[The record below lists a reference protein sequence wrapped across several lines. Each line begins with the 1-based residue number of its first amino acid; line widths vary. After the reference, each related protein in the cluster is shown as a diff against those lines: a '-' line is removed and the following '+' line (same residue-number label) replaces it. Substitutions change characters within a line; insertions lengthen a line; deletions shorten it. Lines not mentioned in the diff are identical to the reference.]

1 MAGVTDSPYRRI
13 ARRYGAGLLYSECI
27 SAEGVRREGKGSFEL
42 CRFAEEER
50 PIAIQ
55 LFGSDPEQFADATVM
70 IEKKYHPD
78 MIDINCGCPVKRFV
92 TRQCGGYLMQHPMLI
107 ADIVTTVLKATKLP
121 VSVKLR
127 SGYRFPEET
136 AVEAAVAAEEAG
148 ASVVAVHGRYVRNS
162 NNSAAEW
169 AVIKRVKAAVKR
181 IPVIGNGD
189 IVSFDSVRQMKEETG
204 CDRVMIAR
212 WAYGQPW
219 LFENLKDDV
228 NTYDEREAPSKEMK
242 LDVLLDHYRLM
253 LEHYTERNA
262 VMLMRKH
269 IGWYT
274 KGMAGSGRFRGEM
287 MEINDAQSVLDKVME
302 YRLR

>member
-1 MAGVTDSPYRRI
+1 MAGITDSPFRRI

-27 SAEGVRREGKGSFEL
+27 SAEGVRRSGKGSFDL

-55 LFGSDPEQFADATVM
+55 LFGSDPEQFADAAVL
-70 IEKKYHPD
+70 IEKKFKPD

-107 ADIVTTVLKATKLP
+107 ADIVSKVLLATDLP

-127 SGYRFPEET
+127 AGYRFPEET
-136 AVEAAVAAEEAG
+136 AVEAALAAEEAG
-148 ASVVAVHGRYVRNS
+148 ASLVAVHARYVRNARKT
-162 NNSAAEW
+162 NADWE
-169 AVIKRVKAAVKR
+169 VIKRVKAAVKR
-181 IPVIGNGD
+181 VPVIGNGD
-189 IVSFDSVRQMKEETG
+189 IDSYTAVRRVKEETG

-219 LFENLKDDV
+219 IFHNLILNILDQDQVETPVKA
-228 NTYDEREAPSKEMK
+228 EK
-242 LDVLLDHYRLM
+242 LEVLLDHYRLM
-253 LEHYTERNA
+253 LDHLPEKRA
-262 VMLMRKH
+262 VLLMRKQ

-274 KGMAGSGRFRGEM
+274 RGMAGSGRFRAEM
-287 MEINDAQSVLDKVME
+287 MAIDNAETVLRQVEE
-302 YRLR
+302 YRVG